1 MASIHSISSYSFTRK
16 HFTDKYIPQPDDS
29 YAKTAQKIAIICF
42 TIFGIFTLL
51 ADLFYRVRTSSQPIQ
66 PQPPLPLSLPPIPT
80 ASKFWTPCKKI
91 AAAAIGAICLTALC
105 YAAYRMALPH
115 PQILPNAPLAL
126 YRQPFSSIC
135 PVPTPFPRNPPNIDS
150 ILMFRQIPTT
160 LPNAPLTLYRPPSSF
175 ICPVTTPIP
184 RTLPNIDSI
193 LMFRQIP
200 TILPNAPLTLYRPP
214 FSSICP
220 VPTPFPRNPPNIDS
234 ILMFRQIPTTLPNA
248 PLALYRQ
255 PSLPTYPALKST
267 QLSVPMLLPV
277 KMPSSLFEQMKPNTS
292 TALYHQPSLPIC
304 SASNL
309 TRLALPKPSVIMPT
323 CQAKM
328 PHPINSTTS
337 NLLCSMS
344 ERPPI
349 TPLATSSLCWET
361 AKDVA
366 QFSWNAAKVTTQ
378 FSWKATKT
386 TFKILI
392 PGYFYPSIYSKVMFV
407 ARPIIMYTLYYRPDL
422 FLE

>member
-160 LPNAPLTLYRPPSSF
+160 LPNAPL
-175 ICPVTTPIP
+175 
-184 RTLPNIDSI
+184 
-193 LMFRQIP
+193 
-200 TILPNAPLTLYRPP
+200 
-214 FSSICP
+214 
-220 VPTPFPRNPPNIDS
+220 
-234 ILMFRQIPTTLPNA
+234 
-248 PLALYRQ
+248 ALYRQ

-344 ERPPI
+344 ERPPV

-386 TFKILI
+386 TFKILT